1 MTVSGHYNIYRGDKM
16 KELIWGIIGLI
27 IAAAGAVYLIK
38 QLRLKRSGRVV
49 LAEVIN
55 VTEKKKGTYVHTL
68 RFELDGRTIEEDDR
82 TGYSQPFSVGE
93 TKLIVLDPE
102 KPEVFEFEDDLKKNI
117 TMAGALIVAALIF
130 SIRWIVM
137 GLK

>member
-1 MTVSGHYNIYRGDKM
+1 M
-16 KELIWGIIGLI
+16 KELIWGIIGLL

-38 QLRLKRSGRVV
+38 QLRLKRSGRVI
-49 LAEVIN
+49 LAEIID
-55 VTEKKKGTYVHTL
+55 VTEKKKGTFVHTL

-82 TGYSQPFSVGE
+82 TGYSQPLSVGE

-117 TMAGALIVAALIF
+117 TMAGMLIAAALIF